1 MIHCERFLALKLTGI
16 LFFLVAAARA
26 SSETRLPVFG
36 QDTVLVW
43 SIVNQDYT
51 GSFVVRIAE
60 FLPDRYFEWEDS
72 TMQGTVFIP
81 NSAVQGAKKF
91 MSVRLFQGGVE
102 TRGKDATI
110 LWLSQKAFRDLKSN
124 GKTKLDVDELA
135 EWLTLAGTD
144 QLTIE
149 VNKSPMI
156 LPVIK
161 VAEERGTDRWFLDSE
176 DNPLLVKIAVRKYSE
191 TLSSIRTDQHG
202 SLRWIKGKKLLNP
215 H

>member
-1 MIHCERFLALKLTGI
+1 MIHCARLLTLKLMGI
-16 LFFLVAAARA
+16 LFLLAAAARA
-26 SSETRLPVFG
+26 SAETRLPVFG

-43 SIVNQDYT
+43 SIVNQDYSS
-51 GSFVVRIAE
+51 SFVVRIAQ

-81 NSAVQGAKKF
+81 QNAIQSAKKF

-110 LWLSQKAFRDLKSN
+110 LWLSQRAFRDLKSN
-124 GKTKLDVDELA
+124 GKIKLNVDDMA

-144 QLTIE
+144 QITIE
-149 VNKSPMI
+149 VNKSPII

-191 TLSSIRTDQHG
+191 TLSSIRTDQRG

-215 H
+215 R